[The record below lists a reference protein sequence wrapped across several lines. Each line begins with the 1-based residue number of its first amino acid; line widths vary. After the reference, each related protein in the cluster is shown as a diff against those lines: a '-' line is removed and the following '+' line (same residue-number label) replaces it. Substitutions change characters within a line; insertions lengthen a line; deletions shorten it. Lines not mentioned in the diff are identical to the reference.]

1 MKAHFSNNME
11 YLTEIWNMVKEVNN
25 FITQNFYVR
34 VAWNQQHIN
43 NANRIPE
50 N

>member
-1 MKAHFSNNME
+1 MKAHFSNNVDD
-11 YLTEIWNMVKEVNN
+11 LTEVLNMVKEANN

-43 NANRIPE
+43 NANRILE